1 MDFFGIKID
10 LDKNEVKGKEADISA
25 PMRK

>member
-25 PMRK
+25 PDAK